1 MMQGY
6 WWIMLATALLGLSA
20 IAVLWRP
27 LLTSWR
33 ETRFAEACRDFH
45 HHREHLEAK
54 FLILGMT
61 ENRAAED
68 RWNDCRFDDDVAYAR
83 SRASGDLS
91 AFVAVTIHMGVPS
104 DPMTADTELVGTIAE
119 ATAVFRFDGSHWDTE
134 GRAIFNLTPTEAIHF
149 FERDLEMVAQEL
161 AHRS

>member
-1 MMQGY
+1 MQGY
-6 WWIMLATALLGLSA
+6 WWIMLAAALLGLSA

-45 HHREHLEAK
+45 RHRERLEAK
-54 FLILGMT
+54 FMILGMT

-68 RWNDCRFDDDVAYAR
+68 RWDDCRFDDDVAYAR
-83 SRASGDLS
+83 SRASGELS
-91 AFVAVTIHMGVPS
+91 AFVAVTIHLEAPS
-104 DPMTADTELVGTIAE
+104 DPLMIETNLGGTSCE

-149 FERDLEMVAQEL
+149 FERDLEMVGQEL
-161 AHRS
+161 AQRS